1 MERLLLANK
10 AFFFSKKKKNS
21 WNFIAEVQNIALVSK
36 FFSNLK
42 ETQKGTCI
50 LLYRYFEKWTL
61 CLASPS
67 NERMVCTEIKSIL
80 IKKKSTL
87 ISYRINAGSKAR
99 EFKAL
104 YYTVPMS
111 VLPTLMILLWAYCHL
126 KNFPDRKL
134 QAQQL
139 CTRRLLI
146 FPRTIH
152 LCGYLTSSFIT

>member
-1 MERLLLANK
+1 MERLLSANK
-10 AFFFSKKKKNS
+10 AFFFLRQNFLAIWRKPKKELA
-21 WNFIAEVQNIALVSK
+21 FYY
-36 FFSNLK
+36 
-42 ETQKGTCI
+42 TGI
-50 LLYRYFEKWTL
+50 LNNETL

-80 IKKKSTL
+80 IKKKIHSY

-111 VLPTLMILLWAYCHL
+111 VLPTLMILLWASCRQ

-152 LCGYLTSSFIT
+152 LCGSLTSSFIT